1 MIINP
6 IDLVVLVDENDKE
19 IGLMEKFQ
27 AHTVP
32 ALHRAVSVFI
42 FNSRKQMLL
51 QRRAESKYHSA
62 SLWTNAACTHPYPG
76 ESNSVAAARRLKQ
89 EMGLETELREIFH
102 FIYRA
107 EVGKGLIEYEYDHV
121 FIGFSDELP
130 KPNLDEVCEYEYIDL
145 ADLKERLQN
154 DPNRLTVWFR
164 KIMDEF
170 STHFPETS
178 EIKSAI

>member
-6 IDLVVLVDENDKE
+6 GDLVVLVDENDNE
-19 IGLMEKFQ
+19 IGLMEKLQ

-51 QRRAESKYHSA
+51 QRLNENKYHSA
-62 SLWTNAACTHPYPG
+62 GLWTNTACTHPYHG
-76 ESNSVAAARRLKQ
+76 ESNSVAAARRLYQ
-89 EMGLETELREIFH
+89 EMGLESDLKEVFQ
-102 FIYRA
+102 FIYQA
-107 EVGKGLIEYEYDHV
+107 EVGMGLTEYEYDHV
-121 FIGFSDELP
+121 FIGLSDELP
-130 KPNLDEVCEYEYIDL
+130 NPNPDEVCEYEYIDL
-145 ADLKERLQN
+145 DDLKERLQT
-154 DPNRLTVWFR
+154 DPYQFTAWFR

-170 STHFPETS
+170 SNHFLEIS